1 MSRNQLNHNKECQP
15 NHNKECSSDEFERPS
30 KTLVLI
36 IFTVAV
42 IMKLGIILAEILV

>member
-1 MSRNQLNHNKECQP
+1 MSRNPNPNQSKECP
-15 NHNKECSSDEFERPS
+15 TYEFERPN
-30 KTLVLI
+30 KNLVLI